1 MGDAGS
7 LLRNQALAVL
17 TGALMSPQEMLPEVA
32 AQAMERQFF
41 ETFVGKVGAAVLQ
54 NKTTALIV
62 LWAFEPLEGQVAGA
76 ASSTALVLWTV
87 GLLYV

>member
-41 ETFVGKVGAAVLQ
+41 ETFVGKVGAAVPKKEKRLKI
-54 NKTTALIV
+54 N
-62 LWAFEPLEGQVAGA
+62 
-76 ASSTALVLWTV
+76 
-87 GLLYV
+87 YYY